1 MDKDYDDNCVSV
13 KHSKDVTC
21 YYYRLVAML
30 PMHDDHVLTSP
41 SIITERRTAAGGILK
56 HPATTRTSLTSGR
69 MRSVLG
75 SVLRILILAPVG
87 AVLRRLPTIRIRRRE
102 VMIEGVD
109 AQLCRRRI

>member
-30 PMHDDHVLTSP
+30 PIYYLHVLTSP
-41 SIITERRTAAGGILK
+41 SIITERRIAAAGISK
-56 HPATTRTSLTSGR
+56 HPATMRTSLTSGR

-75 SVLRILILAPVG
+75 SAPRLLIQDPVE
-87 AVLRRLPTIRIRRRE
+87 VDLPRLLTIRIRLIKDMTEELMTYR
-102 VMIEGVD
+102 
-109 AQLCRRRI
+109 